1 MKLEVAITDT
11 AQCKKDLAIE
21 VHADEVK
28 QEFNKTYDVYLHNAK
43 VPGFRPGHVPRGVIK
58 QRFGKDIKD
67 EVLGQLLPHALQH
80 VISDHKLHVVGSP
93 EINDL
98 SFNEGEALRFKAS
111 VEIVPEFELQE
122 YKGVKAAKRVAR
134 VTDEDVDHVLD
145 QLREGGA
152 QLVPIEDRPAQE
164 GDYVSINLVG
174 KYVEPPE
181 AEDIT
186 ADEVVI
192 ELGGEG
198 VQPEFD
204 EHLRGVKVGD
214 GREFRV
220 VYPEDFNAKGLA
232 GKTLDFTA
240 TVTAVREKELPE
252 ADDEFAQ
259 ELGQFESLAEL
270 RQKLREDLER
280 NAEGQAELR
289 LRDELTEQVVKAY
302 DFPLP
307 DSMVEKQ
314 TSERLRDLIYR
325 MIRSGI
331 APQAAEQINW
341 EERRAEERIHAV
353 RDVRTAIVIG
363 YIADAENIEI
373 TPGEIEV
380 EVAHMAAAAREP
392 LDALRARLTKEG
404 GLTSIENRLR
414 YQKALDA
421 IVKNA
426 EITIEEFTDNQE
438 TATAVD
444 QPPADSQLTGSQPAG
459 PS

>member
-1 MKLEVAITDT
+1 MKLEVAVTDT

-21 VHADEVK
+21 VAVDEVQ
-28 QEFNKTYDVYLHNAK
+28 QEFNKTYDAYLRYAK

-98 SFNEGEALRFKAS
+98 SFNEGEPLRFKAS
-111 VEIVPEFELQE
+111 VEVVPEFELKE
-122 YKGVKAAKRVAR
+122 YKGVKAVKRVAR
-134 VTDEDVDHVLD
+134 VTDADVDRTFE
-145 QLREGGA
+145 QLREGWA
-152 QLVPIEDRPAQE
+152 QLVPVEDRPSQA

-181 AEDIT
+181 AEDLT

-214 GREFRV
+214 VREFRV
-220 VYPEDFNAKGLA
+220 AYPEDFNAKGLA

-259 ELGQFESLAEL
+259 ELGQFESLADL
-270 RQKLREDLER
+270 KQKLREDLER
-280 NAEGQAELR
+280 TAERQAELR
-289 LRDELTEQVVKAY
+289 LRDELTEQVVNAY

-314 TSERLRDLIYR
+314 TNERLRNLIYH
-325 MIRSGI
+325 MIRSGM
-331 APQAAEQINW
+331 APQSAEQINW

-363 YIADAENIEI
+363 YIADAENIEVA
-373 TPGEIEV
+373 PAEIEA
-380 EVAHMAAAAREP
+380 EVVSLAAATRESVE
-392 LDALRARLTKEG
+392 AVRARLTKEG
-404 GLTSIENRLR
+404 GLASIENRLR
-414 YQKALDA
+414 YQKALDV

-426 EITIEEFTDNQE
+426 DITVEEFTDNQE
-438 TATAVD
+438 TAAAVD

-459 PS
+459 QS